1 MTDPASN
8 QPQGPAAP
16 AMDIIAQRGDSVTSL
31 SEDHG
36 FFWETIWNHDKNTSL
51 KSLRKD
57 PNIIAPGDKVHFPD
71 RILKWED
78 RATEAKHTFK
88 KKGVPAMLKL
98 SLKRLGKPRAD
109 EPYVLEIDGQLISGT
124 TSAQGLL
131 ETPIPPNA
139 RYATLK
145 FNNGTERYSIQI
157 GGLDPIETDA
167 GVRQRLKNLGYTVAN
182 IDGPLTDPDAI
193 DAIKRFQYR
202 QNLPVD
208 GVASEQTR
216 SALKDAHC

>member
-1 MTDPASN
+1 MTEPAASA
-8 QPQGPAAP
+8 PAAP
-16 AMDIIAQRGDSVTSL
+16 AIDIIAQRGDSVTSL

-36 FFWETIWNHDKNTSL
+36 FFWETIWNHDKNANL
-51 KSLRKD
+51 KTLRKD

-71 RILKWED
+71 RILKWES
-78 RATEAKHTFK
+78 RATEATHTFK
-88 KKGVPAMLKL
+88 KKGVPAMLKIAL
-98 SLKRLGKPRAD
+98 RRLGKPRAD
-109 EPYVLEIDGQLISGT
+109 ERYVLEIDGELISGT
-124 TSAQGLL
+124 TSAQGIL

-145 FNNGTERYSIQI
+145 FNDGAERYSIQI

-167 GVRQRLKNLGYTVAN
+167 GVRQRLKNLGYTVAS
-182 IDGPLTDPDAI
+182 IDAPLSEPDAI

-202 QNLPVD
+202 SNLPVD
-208 GVASEQTR
+208 GVANEQTR